1 MEELIE
7 NFKKAQSIAERVFE
21 FSKKN
26 VKVGMKILDLAEKI
40 EKKIFELG
48 AKPAWPVNICIN
60 NIAAH
65 YTPSSNDETVLKEND
80 YVKIDFGVQV
90 NGYISDNAF
99 TVCLGKKDDKLIKA
113 SEEALNESLKSVKEG
128 VKVKEI
134 SEIIASVLEKF
145 EVKTIRNLTGHA
157 LERYKQHAWPPIPN
171 VRNGLEV
178 RLEKNQLIA
187 IEVFTTTGPGWVKES
202 APTEIFQ
209 FNQRKQVR
217 WKDGRKIL
225 DLAEKK
231 FEKLPFAKRWIK
243 EIPPISLDLGLK
255 ELVEVE
261 ALTEFPP
268 LKEDY
273 GVVAVTEKT
282 VLVE

>member
-1 MEELIE
+1 MEELVE
-7 NFKKAQSIAERVFE
+7 NFRRAQSIAEKILE
-21 FSKKN
+21 FSKKQ
-26 VKVGMKILDLAEKI
+26 VRAGTKILDLAEKI

-48 AKPAWPVNICIN
+48 GKPAWPVNICIN

-65 YTPSSNDETVLKEND
+65 YTPSSNDETVIKEND
-80 YVKIDFGVQV
+80 YVKVDFGVQV

-99 TVCLGKKDDKLIKA
+99 TICVGKKEDKLIKA
-113 SEEALNESLKSVKEG
+113 AEEALKESMKEVREG
-128 VKVKEI
+128 IKVKEI
-134 SEIIASVLEKF
+134 SEIIANVLEKF

-157 LERYKQHAWPPIPN
+157 LERYKQHAWPSIPN
-171 VRNGLEV
+171 VRNDLEV

-202 APTEIFQ
+202 TPTEIFQ
-209 FNQRKQVR
+209 FKQRKQVR
-217 WKDGRKIL
+217 WRDGRKIL
-225 DLAEKK
+225 ELAEKK

-243 EIPPISLDLGLK
+243 EIPPVSLDLGLK

-273 GVVAVTEKT
+273 GVVAVAERTI
-282 VLVE
+282 LVE